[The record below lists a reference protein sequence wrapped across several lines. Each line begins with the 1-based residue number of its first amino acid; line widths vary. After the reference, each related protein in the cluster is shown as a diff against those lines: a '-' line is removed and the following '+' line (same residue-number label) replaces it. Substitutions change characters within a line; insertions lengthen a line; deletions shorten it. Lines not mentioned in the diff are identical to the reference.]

1 MSGNVVAV
9 GIPNPL
15 GPVIDTAQGLISG
28 GTKAV
33 GQAALDAILGWFA
46 TTLAS
51 ACSTVAT
58 ELFRFL
64 DTSATVNLEQGWWAG
79 PRAQHILAAVGQLA
93 GLLMIG
99 FLLLVVIQGTLAG
112 EPAVMV
118 RAAVRE
124 VPMAV
129 FGTVALVAIASLLL
143 GLTDAASGMV
153 LADSPDSLSRFLSG
167 FGQSGTI
174 LSGGLLAIILF
185 LFFLIGAL
193 LVWIEL
199 VVRSSLIYLLIAA
212 APLTLAARVWPAAR
226 GAFRRLCEIGLALI
240 LSKFVIALAL
250 ALGAAAL
257 AGGGPAT
264 ADTTRQVGLDFAG
277 LLTGATLMLLAAF
290 TPFVLL
296 KILPIAE
303 AAVVAQGISHSPARG
318 ANTVAQGAFYARN
331 LSGHRPQPTGG
342 DAPARPA
349 APAGGTPPTP
359 GGAAASS
366 APAADGA
373 TGAGAAGGGAAAAA
387 VPVGAAVAVGAA
399 ARRAATAPGRA
410 AVAQSG
416 EGS

>member
-1 MSGNVVAV
+1 
-9 GIPNPL
+9 
-15 GPVIDTAQGLISG
+15 
-28 GTKAV
+28 
-33 GQAALDAILGWFA
+33 
-46 TTLAS
+46 
-51 ACSTVAT
+51 
-58 ELFRFL
+58 
-64 DTSATVNLEQGWWAG
+64 
-79 PRAQHILAAVGQLA
+79 
-93 GLLMIG
+93 
-99 FLLLVVIQGTLAG
+99 
-112 EPAVMV
+112 
-118 RAAVRE
+118 
-124 VPMAV
+124 MAV
-129 FGTVALVAIASLLL
+129 LGTVALVAIASLLL

-153 LADSPDSLSRFLSG
+153 LADAPDSLSRFLSG

-185 LFFLIGAL
+185 LFFLVGAL

-257 AGGGPAT
+257 AGGGPSTGDT
-264 ADTTRQVGLDFAG
+264 AQQAAVDFAG

-331 LSGHRPQPTGG
+331 LSGHRAPPNGG
-342 DAPARPA
+342 SAPGRPSP
-349 APAGGTPPTP
+349 PAGGGPPPTP
-359 GGAAASS
+359 GGAAAFGGS
-366 APAADGA
+366 ASG
-373 TGAGAAGGGAAAAA
+373 GAAGGGAAAAA

-399 ARRAATAPGRA
+399 AKRAATAPSRTA
-410 AVAQSG
+410 IASQAG
-416 EGS
+416 ERS

>member
-1 MSGNVVAV
+1 VTGAVVAV
-9 GIPNPL
+9 DIPNPL
-15 GPVIDTAQGLISG
+15 GPIIDGAQGLISG
-28 GTKAV
+28 GTHAV

-51 ACSTVAT
+51 ACTTVAT

-64 DTSATVNLEQGWWAG
+64 NTSATVNLEQGWWAG
-79 PRAQHILAAVGQLA
+79 PRAQHILASVGQLA
-93 GLLMIG
+93 GVLMIG

-112 EPAVMV
+112 EPGVMV
-118 RAAVRE
+118 RAAVKE

-153 LADSPDSLSRFLSG
+153 LADAPDSLSRFLSG

-250 ALGAAAL
+250 ALGAVAL

-264 ADTTRQVGLDFAG
+264 GDATQQTALDFAG

-331 LSGHRPQPTGG
+331 LSGHRSPPTGG
-342 DAPARPA
+342 SAPGRPT
-349 APAGGTPPTP
+349 PPGGGPPPPTP
-359 GGAAASS
+359 GGAAGGPVAS
-366 APAADGA
+366 G
-373 TGAGAAGGGAAAAA
+373 TAGGGAAAAA

-399 ARRAATAPGRA
+399 AKRAATAPSRTA
-410 AVAQSG
+410 IANQPG
-416 EGS
+416 ERS